1 LLISYESTSDHPMS
15 KLAVRVQG
23 LGKRYTIG
31 TRRQSAQPMLRD
43 VLADALRSP
52 ATILRNLSTRLRSAP
67 GAGARERARSPRQ
80 IWALQ
85 GVSFDVE
92 RGEVVGI
99 IGPNGAGKS
108 TLLKILSRITEPT
121 EGRVEIHGRVAS
133 LLEVGT
139 GFHPE
144 LTGRENIYLSGALLG
159 MRKTDIDR
167 NLAEI
172 IDFSGIE
179 TFIDTPVKYYSSG
192 MYVRLAFAVAAHLES
207 DVLIVD
213 EVLAVGDVAFQR
225 KCLAKMEDVH
235 DEGRTIL
242 FVSHNMPAVTRLC
255 QRAILISSGTVQK
268 DGPAQQIASDY
279 LLSSLSLTAE
289 RTWSDPAT
297 APGDHVARL
306 RSVRI
311 KTEDGDT
318 AATVDIRRPIGI
330 EMLYDVL
337 TPGLVLA
344 SYYDVFNESGVCL
357 FVTHDLDPAWRRRP
371 RPIGTFSST
380 VWIPGNLLANGTIVL
395 GAALLSKD
403 PFAIHS
409 HHHDT
414 VAFQVLDSFEGDAAR
429 GDWDRPLAGVIRP
442 LLKWTTRFN
451 DGTSRPST

>member
-1 LLISYESTSDHPMS
+1 MS

-31 TRRQSAQPMLRD
+31 TRRQSTQPMLRD
-43 VLADALRSP
+43 VLGEALHHP
-52 ATILRNLSTRLRSAP
+52 ATILRNLASRFGSAP
-67 GAGARERARSPRQ
+67 AAAAGERKRTPRQ
-80 IWALQ
+80 IWALHE
-85 GVSFDVE
+85 VSFDVE

-159 MRKTDIDR
+159 MRKAAIDR
-167 NLAEI
+167 NLDEI

-235 DEGRTIL
+235 EHGRTIL

-255 QRAILISSGTVQK
+255 QRAILISGGTVQK

-279 LLSSLSLTAE
+279 LLSSLRMTAE
-289 RTWSDPAT
+289 RTWPDPAT

-311 KTEDGDT
+311 RTEDGAT
-318 AATVDIRRPIGI
+318 APTVDIRRPVGI
-330 EMLYDVL
+330 EMVYDVL

-344 SYYDVFNESGVCL
+344 SYYDLFNESGVCL
-357 FVTHDLDPAWRRRP
+357 FVTHDLDPEWRWRP
-371 RPIGTFSST
+371 RPVGTFSST
-380 VWIPGNLLANGTIVL
+380 AWIPGNLLANGTVVL

-403 PFAIHS
+403 PFLIHF
-409 HHHDT
+409 HHKDT

-429 GDWDRPLAGVIRP
+429 GDWERPLAGVTRP
-442 LLKWTTRFN
+442 LLKWTTRLN
-451 DGTSRPST
+451 GGASPSSP

>member
-1 LLISYESTSDHPMS
+1 MS
-15 KLAVRVQG
+15 ELAVRVQG

-31 TRRQSAQPMLRD
+31 TRRRSTQPMLRD
-43 VLADALRSP
+43 VLTDALRRP
-52 ATILRNLSTRLRSAP
+52 ATILRDLANRFRSTADS
-67 GAGARERARSPRQ
+67 GASKRKTALRQ

-159 MRKTDIDR
+159 MRKADIAR
-167 NLAEI
+167 NLDEI
-172 IDFSGIE
+172 IEFSGIE
-179 TFIDTPVKYYSSG
+179 KFIDTPVKYYSSG

-235 DEGRTIL
+235 EHGRTIL

-255 QRAILISSGTVQK
+255 QRAILISDGTVQK

-279 LLSSLSLTAE
+279 LLSSLRMTAE
-289 RTWSDPAT
+289 RTWADPAT

-311 KTEDGDT
+311 KTEDG
-318 AATVDIRRPIGI
+318 AAASTVDIRRPVGV
-330 EMLYDVL
+330 EMVYDVL

-357 FVTHDLDPAWRRRP
+357 FVTHDLDPEWRWRP

-380 VWIPGNLLANGTIVL
+380 AWIPGNLLASGTIVL

-403 PFAIHS
+403 PFVIHF

-442 LLKWTTRFN
+442 LLKWTTRLK
-451 DGTSRPST
+451 DGTSRPSE